1 MERKRK
7 YPIGY
12 KPRICLIKCTFKYY
26 DKKYHNKLINKST
39 FKGYEK
45 FIKVV
50 EVPELIVI
58 LDDNNNF
65 PSRKTNTSNIARI
78 VSRYKTP
85 YDPLKH
91 NGGIRDISV
100 LHELG
105 RVNYEFDE
113 FKH

>member
-1 MERKRK
+1 MEKERK

-12 KPRICLIKCTFKYY
+12 KPIVCLIKCTFKYY

-50 EVPELIVI
+50 DVPELVVI
-58 LDDNNNF
+58 LDDNNKF
-65 PSRKTNTSNIARI
+65 PSQKTNLSNMRRI
-78 VSRYKTP
+78 VSRYKIP
-85 YDPLKH
+85 YDENKH
-91 NGGIRDISV
+91 NGGIRDIEV
-100 LHELG
+100 LHKLG